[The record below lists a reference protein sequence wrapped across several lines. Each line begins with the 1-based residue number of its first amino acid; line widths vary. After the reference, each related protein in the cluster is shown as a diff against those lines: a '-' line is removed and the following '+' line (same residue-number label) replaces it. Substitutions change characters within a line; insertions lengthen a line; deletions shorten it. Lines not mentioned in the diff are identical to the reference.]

1 MITKT
6 IKTTLVLTISFICTL
21 SFSQSTSQLDSLE
34 NLYQNSSKKEQLQTI
49 IDIPYDVAVSN
60 VTTYEKMVNKAINFA
75 KELNDSL
82 SLADSYL
89 KKALALHYST
99 KDEEALSFSIKAITI
114 YERLNQKKKA
124 GNAYCKLAW
133 KLKNRD
139 LKKAINYMLK
149 GINLLEKNNSLPE
162 LNAGYDNYG
171 VLLGYQK
178 KWDSAIYYHHKSL
191 SIKKQLNDSIG
202 IPFGFAHIAN
212 VHLQNKRY
220 ELSLKYL
227 DSSFSIRKKRNDIYG
242 ITDSYLY
249 YGDLFFAKEDYKNA
263 ISNFKKGYDLA
274 VKNKYTP
281 LKKYAAEYLFKS
293 YNAINSHKKALD
305 YNLIFNNLKDSI
317 TNQKTNTKIAE
328 LEIEYQ
334 TEKKEKEI
342 LKQKEQLL
350 ASKVKIKNRNFYT
363 VLLAAGILILSIIS
377 YGRLKYQKNK
387 RKQLKKQLE
396 LKEKLAAAETE
407 NKLQKQ
413 RLRISRDLHDNIGSQ
428 LTFIISSIDN
438 VNLTLKTED
447 SNLKNRLN
455 NINDFASSTISQLR
469 DTIWAMN
476 KDKITLEEFHSRVLS
491 FIEKAKSIKKET
503 TFNLTNTVTSNVT
516 LSSASGINIFR
527 IVQESINNAI
537 KYAEASAIKVTINET
552 NNNLEFIISDNGK
565 GFNINT
571 IELGHGL
578 ENMQKR
584 ADEIKGDLV
593 INSEPQKGTTIKVT
607 LDKNTKNYV

>member
-1 MITKT
+1 MIT
-6 IKTTLVLTISFICTL
+6 VYFIYKL
-21 SFSQSTSQLDSLE
+21 SFSQNNAHLDSILNLKHSTPKKKKLE
-34 NLYQNSSKKEQLQTI
+34 VIL
-49 IDIPYDVAVSN
+49 DIPQDYAISN
-60 VTTYEKMVNKAINFA
+60 TNTYETLVDKAINIST
-75 KELNDSL
+75 ELNDSL

-89 KKALALHYST
+89 KKALALHYTT

-114 YERLNQKKKA
+114 YEKLNQNNKA

-139 LKKAINYMLK
+139 SKKAINYMLK
-149 GINLLEKNNSLPE
+149 GIDLLEKTNSLFE
-162 LNAGYDNYG
+162 LSGGYDNYG
-171 VLLGYQK
+171 VLLGYEK

-191 SIKKQLNDSIG
+191 TIKKQLNDSVG
-202 IPFGFAHIAN
+202 IPFSFSHIAN
-212 VHLQNKRY
+212 VHLQSKKY
-220 ELSLKYL
+220 DISLKYL

-249 YGDLFFAKEDYKNA
+249 YGDLFFAKKDYKNA
-263 ISNFKKGYDLA
+263 IYNFKKGYDLSL
-274 VKNKYTP
+274 KNKYTP

-293 YNAINSHKKALD
+293 YNAINSYENALY

-317 TNQKTNTKIAE
+317 INQKTNTKIAE

-334 TEKKEKEI
+334 TANKEKEI

-350 ASKVKIKNRNFYT
+350 ASEVKIKNQNFYT
-363 VLLAAGILILSIIS
+363 LLLGAGILILGIVS
-377 YGRLKYQKNK
+377 YGTLKYQKNK
-387 RKQLKKQLE
+387 RKQLRKQLD
-396 LKEKLAAAETE
+396 LKEKLATAETE

-438 VNLTLKTED
+438 VNLTLKTD
-447 SNLKNRLN
+447 DNKLKNRLN

-476 KDKITLEEFHSRVLS
+476 KDKITLKEFHSRVLS
-491 FIEKAKSIKKET
+491 FIEKAKSIKKGT
-503 TFNLTNTVTSNVT
+503 SFDLDNTINRDLT
-516 LSSASGINIFR
+516 LSSANGINIFR

-537 KYAEASAIKVTINET
+537 KYAEASIIKVTINET
-552 NNNLEFIISDNGK
+552 VNNLEFIVSDNGK
-565 GFNINT
+565 GFDINSV
-571 IELGHGL
+571 ELGHGL

-584 ADEIKGDLV
+584 VEEIKGELD
-593 INSEPQKGTTIKVT
+593 INSKPQKGTTIKVT
-607 LDKNTKNYV
+607 LNKNTKNYV